1 MQVVLVMFRA
11 DGERRSFSI
20 VREMTVVGRR
30 EDCDL
35 RIPLGDVSRKHC
47 RFILEDGAFRVEDL
61 GSSNGTFHNGQKV
74 QDATL
79 AAGDTVTIGPVTFL
93 VQIDGVPAD
102 DELQPAAAAHLG
114 EGLPELGAEDEV
126 LEGPVDDTGEITPDL
141 EEFFGDTPAEGGA
154 EEELDFEQEPSED
167 HKA

>member
-20 VREMTVVGRR
+20 IREMTVVGRR

-47 RFILEDGAFRVEDL
+47 RFIREDGAFRVEDL
-61 GSSNGTFHNGQKV
+61 GSSNGTFHNGEKV
-74 QDATL
+74 QEATL

-93 VQIDGVPAD
+93 IQIDGVPAD
-102 DELQPAAAAHLG
+102 DELQPAATATHG
-114 EGLPELGAEDEV
+114 ENLPELGAEDEV
-126 LEGPVDDTGEITPDL
+126 LEGPVIDTVEAAPDL
-141 EEFFGDTPAEGGA
+141 EEFFGDTPEQGAAED
-154 EEELDFEQEPSED
+154 ELNFEQEPSED
-167 HKA
+167 HTA